1 MVIAWLAVMPAVQ
14 ADLVD
19 DRLAQMVQAN
29 VDSPWPDVGTSWG
42 DAGYALACLHA
53 NSSVAAGNSSIT
65 NFYSAF
71 PVPDSTSTID
81 FEAYFKLHLMW
92 RIYHD
97 PDMNARLTTTA
108 RDNIEDM
115 MWRWI
120 NQRSTVS
127 DANGSEWRLH
137 DSENH
142 DAMQKGGYLLAALG
156 LKNAGAPYG
165 PDATIA
171 DGHTIAEHAEAWS
184 DYFLRYFRSRARE
197 GINVE
202 MACPTYAKYSI
213 GVYYNIRDFAESALL
228 REIADR
234 FITLYWADTACD
246 WTLSGVR
253 GGAETRC
260 YKENYL
266 RLGTQYSFHS
276 LLYGYTWHENA
287 GTARLYTLMC
297 ATSSYRVPEIIRAC
311 ATDTNRPNYLYTSR
325 RWGLDGGSVGATYV
339 VGFDS
344 GNSHI
349 RRDTYVT
356 RDYAMGAITLDMNR
370 DYLQVFDQNRIAGV
384 FFASGVN
391 DRIVVFGKGAAS
403 NNKSYADLNG
413 VCRENC
419 MVVQRDKNAN
429 ASGDGT
435 LIFVAQA
442 VWDSGVETN
451 GWFFSQSGNAY
462 CGVKPAGG
470 GYTSSNASHG
480 VELALGDI
488 WAPVV
493 VQMGQASNYADF
505 ASFQA
510 SVQGNAF
517 AYAGGTLDYTS
528 EAGDAFTVYGN
539 TKTTPRVNGVTVD
552 LNPTKV
558 YDSPYLS
565 MTHGEDVATVSYAAY
580 TNLVLD
586 FSIGPPSVTNDGA
599 TGVGVTN
606 ATLNGTVISTGG
618 VPTEVYVYWDLA
630 DKGTTNDNWGNTN
643 YFGTRGEGSLATDVT
658 GLASNTQYYYRFY
671 ATNMYGEDWA
681 AASYFT
687 TALAVTT
694 AGGAQTITQGVARLN
709 GYVTRDTDISIFWDV
724 ADRGTNIG
732 GWAKRVM
739 LGGVAGGTFST
750 DASNLLY
757 GLTYYYR
764 CFASNAV
771 DSGTAW
777 SSAADFSL
785 PVPAG
790 NTPAVLNSAGE
801 NLSDTDGDGNPYDFE
816 NVPYTNPFN
825 AGASADKLI
834 VSYSSEGGA
843 ANATITYNGDPLTR
857 IAGTFGDRH
866 GGIWYLDSPYTGGNA
881 DLVIDLTTNPV
892 VNGLGYGVVS
902 ISGSDPGVA
911 TAAYEAATNTVTIT
925 PTVAG
930 SFVVAGFGANGAG
943 TGDPGAPL
951 SELYSGGIGSALGGA
966 GYETNVNASSQTYT
980 FTGPNG
986 GVGAAAFAPD
996 EPDPAALDAND
1007 DGIPDAWSV
1016 QHFANDPFVA
1026 GQDDS
1031 DPDGDSLSNY
1041 EEYVVG
1047 SSPTNGSDLFE
1058 VSIVQSNGEVIVSV
1072 PSRLTTTNFYG
1083 SLTRCYGLQY
1093 STNLL
1098 GTNWSGVAGASNM
1111 PASGF
1116 GLVYTNELGTSR
1128 LFYRGSTWLEQ
1139 P

>member
-1 MVIAWLAVMPAVQ
+1 MKALILTVAFCLLATSALY
-14 ADLVD
+14 ADQTD
-19 DRLAQMVQAN
+19 DRLAQMVQAG
-29 VDSPWPDVGTSWG
+29 VDNPWPDVGTSWG
-42 DAGYALACLHA
+42 DACYALACLHA
-53 NSSVAAGNSSIT
+53 NSNVAAGNSSIT

-71 PVPDSTSTID
+71 PVPDSTSID

-120 NQRSTVS
+120 NQRSTLG
-127 DANGSEWRLH
+127 DANGSEWRVH

-142 DAMQKGGYLLAALG
+142 DAMQKAGFLLCAEALRD
-156 LKNAGAPYG
+156 AGAPYG
-165 PDATIA
+165 PDRTLA
-171 DGHTIAEHAEAWS
+171 DGNTIAEHAEAWS

-213 GVYYNIRDFAESALL
+213 GVYYNIRDFAESPAL
-228 REIADR
+228 REIAER
-234 FITLYWADTACD
+234 FITLYWADTVSD
-246 WTLSGVR
+246 WVSSGVR

-260 YKENYL
+260 YKEHYL
-266 RLGTQYSFHS
+266 RLGSQYSFHD
-276 LLYGYTWHENA
+276 LLWGYGWHANA
-287 GTARLYTLMC
+287 GTVRTYTLMC

-311 ATDTNRPNYLYTSR
+311 ATDPNRPNYLYTSR
-325 RWGLDGGSVGATYV
+325 RWGLDGGSAGATYV
-339 VGFDS
+339 VGFDN
-344 GNSHI
+344 GNSHL

-356 RDYAMGAITLDMNR
+356 PDYAMGALTLDMNR
-370 DYLQVFDQNRIAGV
+370 DYLTLIDQNRAMGV
-384 FFASGVN
+384 FFASGPN

-419 MVVQRDKNAN
+419 MVVQRDKNADD
-429 ASGDGT
+429 SGDET
-435 LIFVAQA
+435 LLFISQD
-442 VWDSGVETN
+442 VWDQRVETG
-451 GWFFSQSGNAY
+451 GWLFTLSGEAY
-462 CGVKPAGG
+462 CALKPATG
-470 GYTSSNASHG
+470 GYTSYSADRG
-480 VELALGDI
+480 FELQLGDK

-493 VQMGQASNYADF
+493 VQMGQASNYVDF
-505 ASFQA
+505 ASFRA

-599 TGVGVTN
+599 TGIGATN

-643 YFGTRGEGSLATDVT
+643 YLGTRGEVLLATDVT

-681 AASYFT
+681 AVSNFT
-687 TALAVTT
+687 TALTVTT
-694 AGGAQTITQGVARLN
+694 ADGAQIITQGVARLN
-709 GYVTRDTDISIFWDV
+709 GYVNKDTDISIFWDV
-724 ADRGTNIG
+724 ADRGTNSG
-732 GWAKRVM
+732 AWAKSVM
-739 LGGVAGGTFST
+739 LGGVAAGTFST
-750 DASNLLY
+750 NASNLLY

-764 CFASNAV
+764 CFASNTV
-771 DSGTAW
+771 NSGTAW
-777 SSAADFSL
+777 SSATDFSQ
-785 PVPAG
+785 PIPAG
-790 NTPAVLNSAGE
+790 STLAVLNSAGE
-801 NLSDTDGDGNPYDFE
+801 NLSDSGAPDPYDLE
-816 NVPYTNPFN
+816 NVPYTSQFN

-834 VSYSSEGGA
+834 VSYSSEGGT

-881 DLVIDLTTNPV
+881 DLVIDLTANDP

-911 TAAYEAATNTVTIT
+911 TATNETSSTSVTIT

-930 SFVVAGFGANGAG
+930 SFVVAGFGANNTGA
-943 TGDPGAPL
+943 GDPGAPL
-951 SELYSGGIGSALGGA
+951 SELYSGNIGSAVGGA
-966 GYETNVNASSQTYT
+966 GYETNVNASLQTYT
-980 FTGPNG
+980 FTDPNG
-986 GVGAAAFAPD
+986 GVGRRRVRP
-996 EPDPAALDAND
+996 
-1007 DGIPDAWSV
+1007 
-1016 QHFANDPFVA
+1016 
-1026 GQDDS
+1026 
-1031 DPDGDSLSNY
+1031 
-1041 EEYVVG
+1041 
-1047 SSPTNGSDLFE
+1047 
-1058 VSIVQSNGEVIVSV
+1058 
-1072 PSRLTTTNFYG
+1072 
-1083 SLTRCYGLQY
+1083 
-1093 STNLL
+1093 
-1098 GTNWSGVAGASNM
+1098 
-1111 PASGF
+1111 
-1116 GLVYTNELGTSR
+1116 
-1128 LFYRGSTWLEQ
+1128 
-1139 P
+1139 